1 MYTMGTGASYKP
13 VAEAWAVY
21 NEDNIGKPHKS
32 RSRVRFYERD
42 YYSYQTVVATYFKNK
57 AGKLY
62 VLATNHRYS
71 ITTNSHIKIAM
82 GQVGNVPIFRVP
94 FLHDNEESC
103 LMNAKAL
110 YEDVMEF
117 ADEAIR
123 QYRRPTHD
131 SWYGTYAW
139 PARLRKAHDNFCQYL
154 KITGASIPH
163 MTLVELLEHVRTTRK
178 EKLDKFT
185 SPEEVRKRERAH
197 ARRLALKVV

>member
-21 NEDNIGKPHKS
+21 NEDNIGKPHRS

-71 ITTNSHIKIAM
+71 ITTNSHIKIAL

-94 FLHDNEESC
+94 YLHDNEESC
-103 LMNAKAL
+103 LMNVKAL
-110 YEDVMEF
+110 YENVIEF
-117 ADEAIR
+117 TDEVIR
-123 QYRRPTHD
+123 NYRKSDTN
-131 SWYGTYAW
+131 WFGTYAW
-139 PARLRKAHDNFCQYL
+139 PVRLRRVHENFCQYL
-154 KITGASIPH
+154 DTTGVSIPH
-163 MTLVELLEHVRTTRK
+163 MTLVELLEHTRRTRD
-178 EKLDKFT
+178 EKLAKFN

-197 ARRLALKVV
+197 ARRLALKVI